1 MVNENLELFSRIQ
14 EQYKIARKEIDE
26 ENIKKFNAEWSRVV
40 NQLDYL
46 SKHGKDYLE
55 LHFYG
60 NGSSEVQK
68 MIKEKLI
75 SEGFKVK
82 KDSMREVLIV
92 SGWS

>member
-14 EQYKIARKEIDE
+14 KQYKIARKEIDE
-26 ENIKKFNAEWSRVV
+26 ENIKKFNAEWPRVV

-55 LHFYG
+55 LHFYC
-60 NGSSEVQK
+60 SSEVQK

-82 KDSMREVLIV
+82 KDFMREVLIV

>member
-1 MVNENLELFSRIQ
+1 MVNENLELLSRIQ
-14 EQYKIARKEIDE
+14 EQYKVARKEIDE

-55 LHFYG
+55 LNFYG
-60 NGSSEVQK
+60 TSAVQK

>member
-14 EQYKIARKEIDE
+14 KQYKVARKEIDE

-55 LHFYG
+55 LRFYG
-60 NGSSEVQK
+60 SSVVQK

>member
-14 EQYKIARKEIDE
+14 KQYKIARKEIDE

-55 LHFYG
+55 LRFYD
-60 NGSSEVQK
+60 SSEVQK